1 MKLWGLR
8 TLWLITTNFAVIY
21 LDTTIMIAY
30 LRGTIDTLTP
40 TNAYVDCSG
49 VGYDVNISL
58 STYDTLHGLAVSYTH
73 LRAHE
78 T

>member
-58 STYDTLHGLAVSYTH
+58 STCLLYTSD
-73 LRAHE
+73 AADD
-78 T
+78 